1 MVTHEAVEFLY
12 NRFGMDPFKV
22 VDLDDEEL
30 YELMDLMQLPMNPN
44 DHGNR
49 IRVGQNLIEAAND
62 GLTFHLPSGPWL
74 QVRAENYSDQDS
86 GETATYYL
94 Y

>member
-1 MVTHEAVEFLY
+1 
-12 NRFGMDPFKV
+12 
-22 VDLDDEEL
+22 
-30 YELMDLMQLPMNPN
+30 MNPN